1 MLQNAVAY
9 YAIEQLACTA
19 LMTITIRKVET
30 SADFK
35 SFFEFP
41 WRLYKDDPNWTP
53 PLLSMRREQM
63 DKNKGPAWEYLEGD
77 FFTAWRNGRIAGT
90 IASYVNHRHNQ
101 FHNDNIGWFG
111 AFEVF
116 DDSEAAL
123 ALLNAAV
130 EWSKQ
135 RGYTA
140 IRGPQTF
147 TTHDETGLLVDGFER
162 PVLLMPY
169 NPRYYESHILAAGL
183 TPVMD
188 TYCFDLGRKDVEE
201 SGLFERL
208 ERLTNSIM
216 KRNRIRVR
224 QVQRRTLKSDFQ
236 LFKELYN
243 AAWQKNWGFVP
254 MTPRELDGLVASLG
268 QFFDPDLAFFGYVD
282 DEPAGFVLCIPDLN
296 QVLQRAYAKPGTPE
310 FVTLIKALYFWK
322 LNTVIDTARIPL
334 LGVKEEY
341 RKKGVDAVM
350 YYHILRKLMSN
361 PRYQRCDSGWILASN
376 YQMVNIAT
384 SFGSRIYRTYRYF
397 EKAL

>member
-1 MLQNAVAY
+1 
-9 YAIEQLACTA
+9 
-19 LMTITIRKVET
+19 MTITIRKVET

-35 SFFEFP
+35 PFFEFP
-41 WRLYKDDPNWTP
+41 WTLYKDDPNWTP

-63 DKNKGPAWEYLEGD
+63 DKKKGPAWEYIEGD
-77 FFTAWRNGRIAGT
+77 FFTAWRGDQIVGT
-90 IASYVNHRHNQ
+90 IAAYVNHRHNQ
-101 FHNDNIGWFG
+101 FHDENIGWFG

-116 DDSEAAL
+116 DDLEAAL
-123 ALLNAAV
+123 ALINTAV
-130 EWSKQ
+130 EWSNQ

-140 IRGPQTF
+140 LRGPQTF

-169 NPRYYESHILAAGL
+169 NPPYYENHILAAGL

-208 ERLTNSIM
+208 ERITNSIM
-216 KRNRIRVR
+216 KRNRLRVR
-224 QVQRRTLKSDFQ
+224 QVQRKTLKADFQ

-243 AAWQKNWGFVP
+243 AAWEKNWGFVP
-254 MTPRELDGLVASLG
+254 MTPRELDGLVESLG

-282 DEPAGFVLCIPDLN
+282 DEPAGFVLGIPDFN
-296 QVLQRAYAKPGTPE
+296 QVLYRAYAKPGTPE
-310 FVTLIKALYFWK
+310 IVTLIKALYYWK
-322 LNTVIDTARIPL
+322 INPVIDTARIPL

-341 RKKGVDAVM
+341 RKKGVDAAM
-350 YYHILRKLMSN
+350 YYHILRALMSN
-361 PRYQRCDSGWILASN
+361 PRYQHSDSGWILASN
-376 YQMVNIAT
+376 EQMVSIAK
-384 SFGSRIYRTYRYF
+384 SFGSRIYRTYRYY